1 MTTCQRRYEESFT
14 FPSLGRFVPRCEK
27 DGGFQKMQCL
37 PSTSHCWCVNS
48 YGVELLGTR
57 QTRGRPNCTM
67 SGKERHFAL
76 LNFEFSVLDSLNCEL
91 QSPFRVTPVIPITV
105 HLKISIFPSGLES
118 YVTSFFFFSS
128 LKKAILL
135 LLFFFLSER
144 TFWAEITAC
153 DA

>member
-1 MTTCQRRYEESFT
+1 MTTCQRRYEESFK

-67 SGKERHFAL
+67 SGKERRFSL
-76 LNFEFSVLDSLNCEL
+76 LNLDFSVLDSLNCEL
-91 QSPFRVTPVIPITV
+91 QSPFRVTPAIPITV
-105 HLKISIFPSGLES
+105 HLKISIFPSGLKS
-118 YVTSFFFFSS
+118 YVTSFFFFQFTQKSGF
-128 LKKAILL
+128 IV
-135 LLFFFLSER
+135 FFFYPRELSGLK
-144 TFWAEITAC
+144 
-153 DA
+153 